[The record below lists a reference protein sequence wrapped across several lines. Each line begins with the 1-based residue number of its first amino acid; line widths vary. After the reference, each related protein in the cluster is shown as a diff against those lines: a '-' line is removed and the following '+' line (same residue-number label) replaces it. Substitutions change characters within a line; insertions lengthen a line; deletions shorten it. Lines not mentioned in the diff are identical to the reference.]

1 MVHLGDDTDDRIS
14 PAELA
19 TNPYTPADDAAAGA
33 RRKEGILVHLP
44 RVQANVVAIAF
55 AVTSY
60 TDEMGLAEA
69 AGAEMRLCVG
79 PTHSSGMTKRATSP
93 YKSPIS
99 SPKEPYILP
108 QRALYPPPQRP
119 ADASNCA
126 QGSTTISSATCY
138 RASATRPPRPACSC
152 VTSGPRAVNI

>member
-108 QRALYPPPQRP
+108 HRGLLTRPTALRARQRSRPLRAIERAL
-119 ADASNCA
+119 
-126 QGSTTISSATCY
+126 QGR
-138 RASATRPPRPACSC
+138 RALHA
-152 VTSGPRAVNI
+152 RA